1 MSRVI
6 AIVIALIAGVLTG
19 EFLSRKAETHKF
31 AGRIFGRGDLV
42 AMFHCRGI
50 FDREM
55 IADEVLHVSAR
66 PERVNNAELKRARF
80 ALRGQFG
87 DDRHFATALRANGMW
102 RWQLCEMVADCF
114 RGQEWM
120 GKKIAAQ
127 IYVSSDEARRYFDQ
141 HQTDFAQPLRLRPG
155 HIFLAAPQGSDVI
168 ETKRAAMEEMMA
180 RLEAGEDFASLAA
193 ELSEDEATKSR
204 GGDLGFLASDRV
216 PPEFWG
222 AIENLPANGS
232 VAFVRSHLG
241 FHAVQMLE
249 VRPARTM
256 TFEEARPEIQQ
267 ILAGEKRRAAVAQ
280 LRNQLAQEAVLVS
293 Q

>member
-1 MSRVI
+1 MSRIVTM
-6 AIVIALIAGVLTG
+6 VIALVAGVLTG
-19 EFLSRKAETHKF
+19 ELLSRKAETHKL

-42 AMFHCRGI
+42 AMFHHRGI

-66 PERVNNAELKRARF
+66 PERVNNTELKRAMF

-87 DDRHFATALRANGMW
+87 DDRHVATALRAKGMW
-102 RWQLCEMVADCF
+102 RWQLREMVADSF
-114 RGQEWM
+114 RGQEWIE
-120 GKKIAAQ
+120 KKIASQ

-141 HQTDFAQPLRLRPG
+141 HQPDFAQPLRLRPR

-168 ETKRAAMEEMMA
+168 ETKRAAMEEIMA
-180 RLEAGEDFASLAA
+180 RLEAGEDFASLAT

-204 GGDLGFLASDRV
+204 GGDLGFLARDRM
-216 PPEFWG
+216 PLEFWS
-222 AIENLPANGS
+222 AIENLPVNGP
-232 VAFVRSHLG
+232 VARVQSHLG

-249 VRPARTM
+249 GRPARTM

-280 LRNQLAQEAVLVS
+280 LPSQLAQQAMLVS